1 MRGIFIGVKMHFHY
15 TFLGVKPGV
24 RYIFIGICAD
34 ARGHVVYN
42 SLSDNT
48 EEYINLPEAS
58 GLHIITAE
66 KYSKKVILH

>member
-1 MRGIFIGVKMHFHY
+1 MHFYY

-24 RYIFIGICAD
+24 RNIFIGICAD
-34 ARGHVVYN
+34 AQGHVVYN
-42 SLSDNT
+42 SLSDNA